1 MMYEHEMLN
10 TTENFENLVA
20 KANEIQSMC
29 TDYKV
34 PVNSIKMTDD
44 LMLKFEDHELPL
56 SQLATAHLCGKLNV
70 PSRYFTRLVESNNK
84 VLAAENINCWL
95 DDPTDK
101 RTFLLRGY
109 AGMVRGVLSGS
120 YSVYDAPEILET
132 LQEVFKPEDFVLK
145 GSYISSER
153 LHLRLIENT
162 MLDIEGE
169 DLYAGIT
176 LDSSDVGRSGLQ
188 VKFFIWKKVC
198 TNGLVIAKSY
208 AKLFKQKHIGIS
220 HDDFAESLKEGLNA
234 FYTLKDKI
242 AESIRE
248 TNKIPVNSDIDELL
262 EEIKEQTNLSDQAA
276 EKVVELMQVKYA
288 PTRWGLINGITEVAQ
303 EFTLETRLQLEEI
316 AGNMLA

>member
-1 MMYEHEMLN
+1 MMMNDAEMLN
-10 TTENFENLVA
+10 TTQSFADLLNR
-20 KANEIQSMC
+20 ANEIQSMC

-34 PVNSIKMTDD
+34 PVDSIRMTND
-44 LMLKFEDHELPL
+44 LTLKFGENELPL
-56 SQLATAHLCGKLNV
+56 SQLATGHLCGKLNV

-95 DDPTDK
+95 DGDK
-101 RTFLLRGY
+101 RTFFLRGY
-109 AGMVRGVLSGS
+109 AGQIRGVLSGS

-132 LQEVFKPEDFVLK
+132 LAEVFDPETFVLK
-145 GSYISSER
+145 GSFINSER
-153 LHLRLIENT
+153 LHVRLIQKE

-169 DLYAGIT
+169 DLYAGIS
-176 LDSSDVGRSGLQ
+176 LDSSDVGRSGLT

-198 TNGLVIAKSY
+198 TNGLVIAKS
-208 AKLFKQKHIGIS
+208 AARLFKQKHIGIN
-220 HDDFAESLKEGLNA
+220 HDEFAEGLREGLEKFEELKE
-234 FYTLKDKI
+234 KI

-248 TNKIPVNSDIDELL
+248 TSKIPVNEDLEKLI
-262 EEIKEQTNLSDQAA
+262 EEIKDTTNLSDQAA

-303 EFTLETRLQLEEI
+303 DFTLETRLQLEEI

>member
-10 TTENFENLVA
+10 TTQSFENLMA

-29 TDYKV
+29 IDYKV

-44 LMLKFEDHELPL
+44 LMLKFEDHELSL
-56 SQLATAHLCGKLNV
+56 SQLAAAHLCGKLNM

-84 VLAAENINCWL
+84 ILAAENINCWL
-95 DDPTDK
+95 NDPTDK

-109 AGMVRGVLSGS
+109 AGQVRGVLSGS

-132 LQEVFKPEDFVLK
+132 LQEVFKPEDFILK
-145 GSYISSER
+145 GSYISHER
-153 LHLRLIENT
+153 LHLRLIENK
-162 MLDIEGE
+162 MLDVEGE

-208 AKLFKQKHIGIS
+208 ARLFKQKHIGIS
-220 HDDFAESLKEGLNA
+220 HDDFAESLKEGLNT

-248 TNKIPVNSDIDELL
+248 TNAIPVNSDIDELL

-276 EKVVELMQVKYA
+276 EKVIELMQVKYA
-288 PTRWGLINGITEVAQ
+288 PTKWGLINGITEVAQ